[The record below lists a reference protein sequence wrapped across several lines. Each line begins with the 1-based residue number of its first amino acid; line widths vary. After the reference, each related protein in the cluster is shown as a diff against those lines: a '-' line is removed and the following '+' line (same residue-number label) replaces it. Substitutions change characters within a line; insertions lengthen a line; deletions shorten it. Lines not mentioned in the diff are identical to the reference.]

1 MQTAILRDTLELVVS
16 MEHPGEMRTLPY
28 EYRHNV

>member
-1 MQTAILRDTLELVVS
+1 MQTAILKDSLNCVVE
-16 MEHPGEMRTLPY
+16 MKEFGETKMLPY

>member
-1 MQTAILRDTLELVVS
+1 MQTGILRDTLDAVESFDHFGQLK
-16 MEHPGEMRTLPY
+16 MLPY